1 MEWVSCT
8 PVCGGTF
15 KYKRF
20 GGKNDMGK
28 RMKAYLEESRFPST
42 SAHCV
47 SQEDALRAL
56 EQLYLE

>member
-1 MEWVSCT
+1 
-8 PVCGGTF
+8 
-15 KYKRF
+15 
-20 GGKNDMGK
+20 MGK